1 MIKEIISNFKIYGDF
16 IDAKPFGNG
25 HINDTYLV
33 KFNQAGIEVKYILRK
48 INKFVFKNPEAV
60 VNNTVKVYKHISKKL
75 IELQIKEVS
84 NHVMQLVESN
94 KDNYHFE
101 DENNDFW
108 CVVLFIDNAY
118 TVEKIETEEQAYR
131 AAKAFGQ
138 FQSFLLDANANE
150 YQDTIPNFHNLKGRL
165 IDFELALKNDLI
177 GRVKQTSK
185 EIEIA
190 NSYRYLEEKITL
202 MIENKELPIRV
213 THNDTKINNVMLN
226 KKTDIEQCVIDL
238 DTVMP
243 GIVLYD
249 FGDMVRTF
257 TSPAEEDEKE
267 LSKVTMR
274 IEIFEKLI
282 QGYLTALGSVLSK
295 IEIDN
300 LIYGALV
307 ITYEQLIRFL
317 TDYLNGD
324 IYYST
329 KYDEHNLV
337 RTRTQIALL
346 ESIIEQKD
354 KMEIIVT
361 KYRSN

>member
-16 IDAKPFGNG
+16 IKAKPFGNG

-60 VNNTVKVYKHISKKL
+60 VNNTVKVNNHISKKL
-75 IELQIKEVS
+75 IELEIKNVS

-138 FQSFLLDANANE
+138 FQSFLLDANPNE
-150 YQDTIPNFHNLKGRL
+150 YKETIPNFHNLKGRL
-165 IDFELALKNDLI
+165 IDFELALKNDLAE
-177 GRVKQTSK
+177 RVKQTSK
-185 EIEIA
+185 EIEIV
-190 NSYRYLEEKITL
+190 NSYKYLEKKITAL
-202 MIENKELPIRV
+202 LENKELPIRV

-226 KKTDIEQCVIDL
+226 KITHKEQCVIDL

-243 GIVLYD
+243 GSVLYD

-257 TSPAEEDEKE
+257 TSPVEEDETD

-274 IEIFEKLI
+274 IEIFEKLV
-282 QGYLTALGSVLSK
+282 QGYLFDLSSVLTK
-295 IEIDN
+295 IELDN
-300 LIYGALV
+300 LIYGAMV
-307 ITYEQLIRFL
+307 ITYEQIVRFL
-317 TDYLNGD
+317 TDYINGD

-346 ESIIEQKD
+346 ESIIKQKD
-354 KMEIIVT
+354 EMEKIVIR
-361 KYRSN
+361 YRGN